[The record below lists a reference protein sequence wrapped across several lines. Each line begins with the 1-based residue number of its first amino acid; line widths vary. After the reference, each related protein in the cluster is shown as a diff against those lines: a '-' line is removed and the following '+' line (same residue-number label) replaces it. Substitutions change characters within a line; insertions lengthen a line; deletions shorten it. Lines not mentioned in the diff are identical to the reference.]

1 MTKIISQKK
10 HGLFGANCIYYVYM
24 IYDVI
29 KLCSKERRKNGFMV
43 NSRSLSIACWY
54 AIIF

>member
-54 AIIF
+54 VIIF